1 MVISQSH
8 VNKVMRKMSCIIV
21 SLQLKL
27 DIFMNRQLANGTVG
41 VLCNIKEKMVVFM
54 KMHLEVKGQIFLLN
68 CTYLSI

>member
-41 VLCNIKEKMVVFM
+41 VLCNIKEKMVVF
-54 KMHLEVKGQIFLLN
+54 LEDA
-68 CTYLSI
+68 S